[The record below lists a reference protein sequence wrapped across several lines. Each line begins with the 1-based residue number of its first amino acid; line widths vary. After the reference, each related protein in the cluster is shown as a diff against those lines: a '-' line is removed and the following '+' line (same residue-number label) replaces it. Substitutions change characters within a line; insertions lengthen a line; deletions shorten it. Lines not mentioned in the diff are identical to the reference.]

1 MSISGELF
9 YYAMWLFLPSQV
21 WIIVFLI
28 AFLLTALRVSPPFP
42 SRPLPFPTTPSFLPF
57 CITNSHVRLP
67 LHNWC
72 RAYNLI
78 TKPFQF
84 LHVYVVDLKAVNA
97 WEWAGI
103 GWFRLLVGQFQLLG
117 DHLWPCPEV
126 GISVKPRKAR
136 SRSRNLPNAHRSL
149 VLCLP
154 MLLLAAWLFYL

>member
-1 MSISGELF
+1 MQCGYFS
-9 YYAMWLFLPSQV
+9 PPPQV
-21 WIIVFLI
+21 WIIVFFITLKVF
-28 AFLLTALRVSPPFP
+28 A
-42 SRPLPFPTTPSFLPF
+42 PLPSPTTPSFLPF
-57 CITNSHVRLP
+57 CITNSHVRLA

-72 RAYNLI
+72 RAFNLI

-103 GWFRLLVGQFQLLG
+103 GGFRLLVGQFQLLG

-126 GISVKPRKAR
+126 GISVKPCKAR
-136 SRSRNLPNAHRSL
+136 SRSRNLPNAHHRSL

-154 MLLLAAWLFYL
+154 MLLLAAWLFICNE